1 MLHFTTETLT
11 DLTFNFLFY
20 FIIGSFGAFLKDL
33 HETLTKKNEQIRLGE
48 VLIGGACATF
58 ICLAVR
64 DLSWFEN
71 KSIGFMSMLTFILG
85 VVGFEIFGNLTT
97 LDKLK
102 TFIAKI
108 DRFRKMSPEEWD
120 THSDNTEGERDDRK
134 SSSNN
139 PEKENESV
147 EEEVAQEEEAS
158 TKKSQNKRKKK
169 ENTD

>member
-1 MLHFTTETLT
+1 MLQLTTETLT

-97 LDKLK
+97 LDKLR
-102 TFIAKI
+102 TFIAKVEQ
-108 DRFRKMSPEEWD
+108 FRKIPPEQWD
-120 THSDNTEGERDDRK
+120 AHSITEEERDERK
-134 SSSNN
+134 SISNN
-139 PEKENESV
+139 PTDENEL
-147 EEEVAQEEEAS
+147 EEEIAQEEEAPP
-158 TKKSQNKRKKK
+158 KKPRKRKKEK
-169 ENTD
+169 NTENTT